1 MIAEETCAS
10 HALSSSKCM
19 ADGFELPLILTTQDF
34 APKPHGIELS
44 LGKSA
49 RHMISFIISN
59 VPALAPAVHF
69 E

>member
-19 ADGFELPLILTTQDF
+19 AGGFKPPLILTTQDF
-34 APKPHGIELS
+34 ALKPHGIELR

-49 RHMISFIISN
+49 RHMISFIISSI
-59 VPALAPAVHF
+59 PALALAAHF
-69 E
+69 D

>member
-19 ADGFELPLILTTQDF
+19 ADGFEPPLILTTQDF
-34 APKPHGIELS
+34 ALTPQGIELN

-49 RHMISFIISN
+49 RHAINFG
-59 VPALAPAVHF
+59 VLALAPAAHF
-69 E
+69 D